1 MNHNPGQQ
9 EPPTAILNA
18 PKRVRN
24 DEVNDAYVPSGMK
37 VPEERE
43 HENKIH
49 TEALFNSINQFKKA
63 KRHGEKMQIQ
73 DVDMSDGE
81 DKENEHFS

>member
-1 MNHNPGQQ
+1 M
-9 EPPTAILNA
+9 
-18 PKRVRN
+18 RN

-63 KRHGEKMQIQ
+63 KRHGEKI
-73 DVDMSDGE
+73 
-81 DKENEHFS
+81 